1 MVNRVLVAR
10 RVAFLLLA
18 AALVIGPFLYFGEDL
33 VKPWL
38 PAAEAGRTWL
48 VATAVL
54 LLAVD
59 AVLPVPS
66 SWVLIALANQAG
78 VVAGIVG
85 GTAGLT
91 AGVLVAAWIGR
102 AAVGPLA
109 SRLVPASDL
118 ERLRAAEPRQ
128 VLVALVCLRSVPVL
142 AEMSVLVAAAA
153 RVPLRRILV
162 ATVPANAVIAGV
174 YSVAA
179 NESLMS
185 AIVTFLATVG
195 ISYGFWRWWGG
206 RRERAGSEPEGAGE
220 RVGGGEEGG

>member
-1 MVNRVLVAR
+1 VVNRELVAR
-10 RVAFLLLA
+10 RAAFLLLV

-38 PAAEAGRTWL
+38 PAGEAGRAWL

-78 VVAGIVG
+78 VVAGILG

-109 SRLVPASDL
+109 SRIVPASDL
-118 ERLRAAEPRQ
+118 ARLRQALPGQ
-128 VLVALVCLRSVPVL
+128 VMVALVCLRSVPVL

-153 RVPLRRILV
+153 HVPLRRILA
-162 ATVPANAVIAGV
+162 ATVPANAVIAVV

-179 NESLMS
+179 NESLVS
-185 AIVTFLATVG
+185 AILTFLVTVG
-195 ISYGFWRWWGG
+195 LSYAFWRRWGG
-206 RRERAGSEPEGAGE
+206 GAG
-220 RVGGGEEGG
+220 R